1 MDKARYVF
9 DIIERMELSAS
20 HLLTLPTV
28 SEGILEGEMFMSVQ
42 SFTIANPQV
51 TLDDLRERLART
63 RWPDA
68 AEGASWNSG
77 TSLAYM
83 KELVHYWQHQYDWRS
98 QEAALNQFAQFKT
111 EVDGQGLHFLYERG
125 KGPNPIPLLLIHG
138 WPDSFYRFHKIIP
151 MLTDPERFGG
161 DPQISFDV
169 IVPSLPGFGFS
180 DRPGEGGMK
189 SIRSADLLARLMHEE
204 LGYQQF
210 AAAGGDIGS
219 RVARLMAL
227 AHPEWLIGIHL
238 TDIGFPREA
247 AFPPEVPNP
256 SPVEQQFLGSVQ
268 GWFFQEGAY
277 AMLQTTKPQTI
288 SYPLNDSPVG
298 LAAWIVEKFRAWSDC
313 DGDIEKSYTKDE
325 LLTNNMLYW
334 VTETI
339 SSSARLYREDG
350 LQTAPQLKAGQ
361 YIEVPAGV
369 ATFPK
374 DLTVPPRELG
384 ERFLRIKHWTKMPRG
399 GHFAAL
405 EEPELLAED
414 LRAFFRPFRVVSGQ

>member
-1 MDKARYVF
+1 MNIQPFK
-9 DIIERMELSAS
+9 
-20 HLLTLPTV
+20 
-28 SEGILEGEMFMSVQ
+28 
-42 SFTIANPQV
+42 IAISQAD
-51 TLDDLRERLART
+51 LDDLLDRLAHT
-63 RWPDA
+63 RWPDEG
-68 AEGASWNSG
+68 EGAGWDYG
-77 TSLAYM
+77 TNLQYM
-83 KELVHYWQHQYDWRS
+83 KELTDYWQHQYDWRKH
-98 QEAALNQFAQFKT
+98 EAELNTFAQFKA
-111 EVDGQGLHFLYERG
+111 EIDSVKIHFIHERG

-161 DPQISFDV
+161 DPQSSFDV

-189 SIRSADLLARLMHEE
+189 SIRSADLLARLMHEG
-204 LGYQQF
+204 LGYKQF

-219 RVARLMAL
+219 RVVRLMAL

-238 TDIGFPREA
+238 TDIGFPREV
-247 AFPPEVPNP
+247 AFPPEVTNP
-256 SPVEQQFLGSVQ
+256 SPVEQRFLGSVQ

-277 AMLQTTKPQTI
+277 A
-288 SYPLNDSPVG
+288 
-298 LAAWIVEKFRAWSDC
+298 
-313 DGDIEKSYTKDE
+313 
-325 LLTNNMLYW
+325 MLYW

-384 ERFLRIKHWTKMPRG
+384 ERFLRVKHWTKMPRG

-405 EEPELLAED
+405 EEPKLLVED
-414 LRAFFRPFRVVSGQ
+414 VRAFFRPLR